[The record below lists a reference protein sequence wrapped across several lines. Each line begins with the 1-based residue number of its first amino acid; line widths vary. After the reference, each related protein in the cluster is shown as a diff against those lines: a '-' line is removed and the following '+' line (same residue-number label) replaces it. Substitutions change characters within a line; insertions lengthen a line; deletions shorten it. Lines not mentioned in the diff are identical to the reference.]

1 MRIRILGPLE
11 VEDERGRFGVRGPK
25 DRLLLVRLALSAGR
39 VVTADAL
46 IESLWAHGDPPEDP
60 SNALQVKIS
69 RLRKVIGADRLR
81 TRPPGYVLEVDEMD
95 VDALAFRRL
104 VRAARLARQ
113 EEAHDEALAGLN
125 RALALWRGAP
135 LSDVD
140 EDFSVETERKRLMD
154 ERVDALEE
162 RIDIELELGRHGAVL
177 GDLQVLVREQP
188 LRERLW
194 AQLMTSLYREGR
206 QADALQAFTEVR
218 SALVDQL
225 GIEPGPE
232 LRTLQSRILAHDP
245 DLYQGT
251 PPERRP
257 AIAAEPRRGNLR
269 EPRTSFVGRNREL
282 TDMAVELGRRRLLTL
297 TGPGGVGK
305 TRLAIEG
312 GLQARDRFPNGVWIA
327 DLTDAHDYE
336 GVVNVVAVAAG
347 VRDVDDPLLA
357 VNTGVAL
364 IDRLTARFSEGKT
377 LLILDHCEHVLPG
390 AAEAVEA
397 FLSRCDSASVLAAS
411 REPLKVEG
419 ECELRVAPLSKSDA
433 VALFVDRARALRP
446 SFTVKDR
453 ERPVVESICHRLDHI
468 PLALELA
475 AARVKVLPLDQIDSR
490 LDDRFTLL
498 ASRAHRADRRQTL
511 RATVDWSYD
520 VLAADE
526 RMAFEQLSVFK
537 GGGSYEAAEELC
549 VWAGLDRDD
558 FLDVMSRLVD
568 KSMVIADVG
577 QEEPARYS
585 MLETLRE
592 YGLEKLAE
600 SGRLEEAR
608 ERHARVFLR
617 RAEEAEPLLRGP
629 DQERWLAVVQRDE
642 DNHLAALDWAIAGG
656 AIEIGLRLGIALGW
670 YWYLAGR
677 PNEGRRRLVELVRHA
692 EAPPA
697 LRARALGVAGLL
709 AERVHDLPD
718 AFALTEQA
726 MDVAAGAGDDFVLGM
741 VTAQRGQVLARV
753 GRTLAAFEA
762 LRGAISIFRTLDAEW
777 EMAAATLAVGYN
789 HLREGDLPTA
799 EEEIAAALEGFERV
813 GDRWSSIRSLTA
825 LAGVAEAARRRQHA
839 RGYMARAVAIARS
852 AGYGEVARRLEEL
865 IAGAEPSQAGADD
878 EPPGATSWPVTPDAR
893 PVASNNLGFRA
904 RQDGDLALAR
914 SFHEQALS
922 WYSTI
927 EWLGGTAVARAG
939 LAAVAHAQGDLEQAE
954 ALCRHALD
962 DAEASGDGH
971 GLAVV
976 LEGVAA
982 LAIRTGDGLRGAL
995 LLGAAN
1001 AVRVQDA
1008 IQRTQ
1013 VEQRDVNRIHDVG
1026 AVTLGRERFWEAIR
1040 EGERA
1045 PRADA
1050 VALAREVLGALS
1062 SPHATVGGD

>member
-1 MRIRILGPLE
+1 
-11 VEDERGRFGVRGPK
+11 VEDEHGRFSVRGPK

-39 VVTADAL
+39 IVTADAL
-46 IESLWAHGDPPEDP
+46 IGSLWAHGEPPEDP

-69 RLRKVIGADRLR
+69 RLRKTLGADRLR
-81 TRPPGYVLEVDEMD
+81 TCSPGYVLEVDEMG

-104 VRAARLARQ
+104 VSAARRARQ
-113 EEAHDEALAGLN
+113 DGHHDDALAGLN
-125 RALALWRGAP
+125 RALALWRGPP
-135 LSDVD
+135 LLDVD
-140 EDFSVETERKRLMD
+140 HDFTVETERVRLLD

-162 RIDIELELGRHGAVL
+162 RIEVELELGRHGAVL
-177 GDLQVLVREQP
+177 GDLMGLVREHP

-194 AQLMTSLYREGR
+194 ALLMTALYREGR
-206 QADALQAFTEVR
+206 QADALQAFSEVR
-218 SALVDQL
+218 SALVEQL
-225 GIEPGPE
+225 GIEPGPQ

-245 DLYQGT
+245 DLFRGAAA
-251 PPERRP
+251 ERT
-257 AIAAEPRRGNLR
+257 AAVVAEPRGGNLR
-269 EPRTSFVGRNREL
+269 EPRTSFVGRDREL

-305 TRLAIEG
+305 TRLAIEA
-312 GLQARDRFPNGVWIA
+312 GLQARERFPNGVWIA

-357 VNTGVAL
+357 VNTGIAL
-364 IDRLTARFSEGKT
+364 IDRLTARFSEGRT
-377 LLILDHCEHVLPG
+377 LLILDHCEHVLAA
-390 AAEAVEA
+390 AAEAVEV
-397 FLSRCDSASVLAAS
+397 FLSRCDSMTVLAAS
-411 REPLKVEG
+411 REPLSVDGEG
-419 ECELRVAPLSKSDA
+419 ELRVAPLSEPDA

-446 SFTVKDR
+446 SFTVDER
-453 ERPVVESICHRLDHI
+453 ERPVVESICRRLDRI

-490 LDDRFTLL
+490 LDDRFSLL

-526 RMAFEQLSVFK
+526 RMAFEQLAVFK

-549 VWAGLDRDD
+549 VAAGLDRDD

-568 KSMVIADVG
+568 KSMLIADVG
-577 QEEPARYS
+577 RDEPARYS

-600 SGRLEEAR
+600 SGELEQAR
-608 ERHARVFLR
+608 ERHAGVFLR

-629 DQERWLAVVQRDE
+629 DQERWLAAVQLDQ
-642 DNHLAALDWAIAGG
+642 DNYLAALDWAIANG
-656 AIEIGLRLGIALGW
+656 AIEVGLRLGIALGW

-677 PNEGRRRLVELVRHA
+677 SNDGRRRLAELVRHD
-692 EAPPA
+692 EAPAA
-697 LRARALGVAGLL
+697 LRARAMGVAGLL
-709 AERVHDLPD
+709 AEGVHDLPD
-718 AFALTEQA
+718 AFALTGQA
-726 MDVAAGAGDDFVLGM
+726 MELAAGAGDDFVLGM
-741 VTAQRGQVLARV
+741 VTGQRGQVLGRV
-753 GRTLAAFEA
+753 GRTSAAFDT
-762 LRGAISIFRTLDAEW
+762 LRDAISIFTSIGADW
-777 EMAAATLAVGYN
+777 ELAAASLAVGYN
-789 HLREGDLPTA
+789 HLREGDLGAA
-799 EEEIAAALEGFERV
+799 EREIGSAFEGFERV

-825 LAGVAEAARRRQHA
+825 LAGVAEAARGRERA
-839 RGYMARAVAIARS
+839 RGYMTRAVSIARS
-852 AGYGEVARRLEEL
+852 AGFEEVARRLEEM
-865 IAGAEPSQAGADD
+865 IAGAEPSEAGAGD
-878 EPPGATSWPVTPDAR
+878 EPLGATNWPVTPDAR

-904 RQDGDLALAR
+904 RQDGDLELAR
-914 SFHEQALS
+914 SLHEQALS
-922 WYSTI
+922 WYRTI

-939 LAAVAHAQGDLEQAE
+939 LAAVAYAQDDLEQAE
-954 ALCRHALD
+954 GLYRQALD

-982 LAIRTGDGLRGAL
+982 LAVRSGEGPRGAL

-1001 AVRVQDA
+1001 AVRVHDA

-1013 VEQRDVNRIHDVG
+1013 VEQRDDDRIHDV
-1026 AVTLGRERFWEAIR
+1026 AVAMLGRDRLWEAIR
-1040 EGERA
+1040 EGERVS
-1045 PRADA
+1045 RSDA
-1050 VALAREVLGALS
+1050 VALAREVLGVLS
-1062 SPHATVGGD
+1062 SQHAVVSGD